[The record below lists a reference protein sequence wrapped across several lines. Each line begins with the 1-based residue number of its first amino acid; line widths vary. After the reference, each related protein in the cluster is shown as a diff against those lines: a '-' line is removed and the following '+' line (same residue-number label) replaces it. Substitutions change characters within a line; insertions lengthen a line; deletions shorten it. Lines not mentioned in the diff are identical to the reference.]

1 MAKGDGG
8 AWDIAAR
15 EKQEGTGFSFG
26 TERKSALLCQ
36 LHDGPTIVA
45 SAFGGVEELGFA
57 CVRLAG
63 PSVSA
68 RVAVRGGV
76 GCVRRRATGQVA
88 EKGDRGGVVPE
99 GPLGAA

>member
-15 EKQEGTGFSFG
+15 EKPEGTFFSLG
-26 TERKSALLCQ
+26 TERKSAMLCQ
-36 LHDGPTIVA
+36 LHDGPSFFAPV
-45 SAFGGVEELGFA
+45 FGGVEEPGLA
-57 CVRLAG
+57 CVRHAG

-76 GCVRRRATGQVA
+76 GCVRMWATGQVA
-88 EKGDRGGVVPE
+88 AEVTGRS
-99 GPLGAA
+99 GA